1 MAYSMFPISRANAT
15 LQNRLRSKGK
25 EKKNEK
31 LFHLKR
37 DHLFLVL
44 TILTGAGTS
53 GSFSSTSSKAD
64 AIFSFLKICDF
75 YCLSFFVMIQRS
87 FGIKELVD
95 TIVVISLH
103 YLHSDLLTGAR
114 TLFGSAKF
122 PKKFVGFLLQI
133 CHKVRQR
140 SAFDIERFRYS
151 FIRVSTKK
159 AALKEREKPS
169 NDYRIYLI

>member
-1 MAYSMFPISRANAT
+1 M
-15 LQNRLRSKGK
+15 
-25 EKKNEK
+25 
-31 LFHLKR
+31 
-37 DHLFLVL
+37 FLVL

-64 AIFSFLKICDF
+64 AIFSILKNLRFL
-75 YCLSFFVMIQRS
+75 LFFLVMIQRS

-103 YLHSDLLTGAR
+103 HLHSDLLTGAR